1 MDSEPLRR
9 WLVPILVISILLVVL
24 FFLFPFG
31 SGYLTI
37 NRALGPDLWSRW
49 TTLSPGGRD
58 FTYCPFVP
66 LLGAYL
72 VFTRRFELG
81 RAPLRG
87 ETAAIF
93 WIIFGLL
100 LFWIGSRGGKYLPG
114 YAGIQLVLLG
124 AVLWFWGGTVF
135 RLLAFA
141 WVFLIFTWPLVFVDS
156 LLAFPLRMVVSD
168 LSYHGLNLAGISSI
182 QHGTALLSAPDE
194 ATGLALGSRFQIDVT
209 DPCSGV
215 KALMPL
221 LMFSAVYGYF
231 FLPRRWQQWTIFFSA
246 LPLIVIGNCARIL
259 LLVMGCITLGTAVAL
274 GTNENPSTY
283 HEGCGYAV
291 FVVVLGL
298 ELLLAQGLIALE
310 RRRSQRAMPV
320 PQRQEA
326 QAITPVGAADAPAPG
341 ADVAWWRSGVV
352 LGLAAM
358 MMVVHA
364 LTPSHYLYPEA
375 GVVMSL
381 PDQVV
386 LPCLNNAPLDGIP
399 ARVSESELTLLPP
412 ATEFVR
418 KNYVDFGSHNIFFS
432 IVLNGVDEPFS
443 LHDPEVCLVGQGWLI
458 DKAEDLP
465 LRLASGHKLVVRSLL
480 IHTQSLGKHGEN
492 QSIQR
497 LYMYWLVAENLTT
510 PSHMMRSLLSS
521 WERILHYRD
530 PQWAYV
536 IVTSPITRSM
546 RADGLNE
553 AQTRLMLQEFIGQV
567 VPVTQKSE
575 MPGKEN

>member
-1 MDSEPLRR
+1 M
-9 WLVPILVISILLVVL
+9 
-24 FFLFPFG
+24 
-31 SGYLTI
+31 
-37 NRALGPDLWSRW
+37 
-49 TTLSPGGRD
+49 LS
-58 FTYCPFVP
+58 
-66 LLGAYL
+66 L
-72 VFTRRFELG
+72 
-81 RAPLRG
+81 
-87 ETAAIF
+87 
-93 WIIFGLL
+93 
-100 LFWIGSRGGKYLPG
+100 
-114 YAGIQLVLLG
+114 
-124 AVLWFWGGTVF
+124 LWFWGGAVF

-141 WVFLIFTWPLVFVDS
+141 WVFLIFTWPLVFIDS

-231 FLPRRWQQWTIFFSA
+231 FLPRRWQQLTIFCGA
-246 LPLIVIGNCARIL
+246 LPLIVIGNCVRIL
-259 LLVMGCITLGTAVAL
+259 LLVMGCITLGTGAAL
-274 GTNENPSTY
+274 GTNESPSAY

-291 FVVVLGL
+291 FVVFLGL
-298 ELLLAQGLIALE
+298 ELLLACGLIALE
-310 RRRSQRAMPV
+310 RHRSKRQTPV
-320 PQRQEA
+320 PQAQEL
-326 QAITPVGAADAPAPG
+326 QTTTPEVAALAPPMTARG
-341 ADVAWWRSGVV
+341 GDVAWWRSGVV
-352 LGLAAM
+352 LGLSAVMLAG
-358 MMVVHA
+358 HL
-364 LTPSHYLYPEA
+364 LTPSHFLFPEA
-375 GVVMSL
+375 GVLMSL

-418 KNYVDFGSHNIFFS
+418 KNYVDFGSHNIFLS
-432 IVLNGVDEPFS
+432 IVLNGVDEQFS